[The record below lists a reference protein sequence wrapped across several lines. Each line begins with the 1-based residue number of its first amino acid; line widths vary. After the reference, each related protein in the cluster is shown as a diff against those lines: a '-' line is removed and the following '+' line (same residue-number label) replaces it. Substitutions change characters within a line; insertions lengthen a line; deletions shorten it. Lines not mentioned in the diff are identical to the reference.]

1 MNIVDLRAQLELDL
15 TWRSNELVFL
25 HNQISSLEKEDDQN
39 LLRRFAVVML
49 YAHFE
54 GFTKTALSIYA
65 DAINAEQV
73 AAVDA
78 HEAIAALTLS
88 DALRAMC
95 NPDQKTD
102 LFRRTL
108 PHDGELHRFARHR
121 EFVERWRDFS
131 RMVVSI
137 PIDDVVDTESNLRPV
152 VLRKCLYRLGLDASI
167 VEQYEG
173 AINEL
178 LNRRNAVAHGSSKDG
193 VQELVYR
200 TLHRRVTELMEA
212 LILAIVSAIENRA
225 YLSVA

>member
-1 MNIVDLRAQLELDL
+1 VNVVDLRAQLELDL
-15 TWRSNELVFL
+15 TWRATELVFL
-25 HNQISSLEKEDDQN
+25 HNQISSLDKEDDRN

-73 AAVDA
+73 EAIKA

-88 DALRAMC
+88 DALRTLC
-95 NPDQKTD
+95 NPDRKSD
-102 LFRRTL
+102 LFRRAL
-108 PHDGELHRFARHR
+108 PHDGELHRFARQR

-131 RMVVSI
+131 TMVVSI

-167 VEQYEG
+167 VDNYG
-173 AINEL
+173 GVINEL
-178 LNRRNAVAHGSSKDG
+178 LNRRNAVAHGSSKEG
-193 VQELVYR
+193 VQEVVYGN
-200 TLHRRVTELMEA
+200 LHRRVTELMEA
-212 LILAIVSAIENRA
+212 LILAIISAVENRT